1 MEGVDR
7 IGWNLGLG
15 FLRKERPPVHGD
27 SGGSG
32 GSNSNDGKWKGKE
45 KVVPE
50 YGKNR
55 HGMPVGFYFVP
66 KDLELL
72 AILMC
77 KLVRGKVPGALNNVF
92 KHIRIL
98 NSTPP
103 SSMTYIETME
113 DGYIYFFSKRQF
125 ATKARNK
132 RRPMR
137 VADGGT
143 WKASGGSKKVGGID
157 VSQKFTMVFYERRF
171 EGDRNPVKTNWGMHE
186 FTKIIPGTKN

>member
-1 MEGVDR
+1 
-7 IGWNLGLG
+7 
-15 FLRKERPPVHGD
+15 
-27 SGGSG
+27 
-32 GSNSNDGKWKGKE
+32 
-45 KVVPE
+45 VVPE

-103 SSMTYIETME
+103 SSMV
-113 DGYIYFFSKRQF
+113 
-125 ATKARNK
+125 
-132 RRPMR
+132 RPLR
-137 VADGGT
+137 CHLLST
-143 WKASGGSKKVGGID
+143 FLLLFPSSSI
-157 VSQKFTMVFYERRF
+157 F
-171 EGDRNPVKTNWGMHE
+171 
-186 FTKIIPGTKN
+186 